1 MSVQIE
7 MPLPAEKFPEQTTEG
22 EKPPISGLFSYKKST
37 LSRHS
42 GNSFFI
48 FGAAYAQE

>member
-1 MSVQIE
+1 MSLQIE
-7 MPLPAEKFPEQTTEG
+7 VQLKAGKFPGQATQS
-22 EKPPISGLFSYKKST
+22 EKPAIGGFFCHKKST
-37 LSRHS
+37 HSRYC